1 MTAVSVLLLTL
12 SLSVATYGVALLSDA
27 VSERRRARRHAMW
40 LASFYER
47 DR

>member
-1 MTAVSVLLLTL
+1 MTTTSILLLTL

-27 VSERRRARRHAMW
+27 VSERRRARRHAVW

-47 DR
+47 ER

>member
-1 MTAVSVLLLTL
+1 MIDVSILLLAL

-27 VSERRRARRHAMW
+27 ISERRRARRHAVW